1 MLKRTLIFVSVFLT
15 AWLVLAC
22 DVEKQMDAMVD
33 NPSFAEPLFTKF
45 MARTEYQVKAID
57 TILADAAM
65 RQMLTDKVVASPEYA
80 ETLAQQLISNP
91 ATRDMVSQLINA
103 SQMPQ
108 ATPETLGSP

>member
-1 MLKRTLIFVSVFLT
+1 MLKRSLIIVTVCVM
-15 AWLVLAC
+15 AWLVQAC

-45 MARTEYQVKAID
+45 MSRSEYQAKAID

-65 RQMLTDKVVASPEYA
+65 RQMLVDKVVANKDYA

-91 ATRDMVSQLINA
+91 ATRDMVAQLINA
-103 SQMPQ
+103 SQMPA
-108 ATPETLGSP
+108 ATPATP